1 MEEQRGTYPVGALCR
16 SLGVSRSGYHA
27 WCHRRPGAR
36 ELENVVL
43 REKTREI
50 HKASKRTY
58 GSPRVT
64 KDLREL
70 PDFEAVGENRVARL
84 MREDGIR
91 ARHRRKYKKPASVTN
106 EQAIAP
112 NLLNRNFS
120 APAPDRAW
128 VGDITQF
135 TTAVGWIYLAVI
147 MDLFSRFIVGW
158 ALAHHERDDLT
169 LEALRM
175 ALWQRRPKAGL
186 IHHSDQGGQYGSWAY
201 QNVLKRNGIVPSMNR
216 RGNCYDNAAMES
228 FFSSLKREWIIGKNY
243 SSREEAKR
251 DIFEYIEVFYNRQ
264 RRHST
269 LGYLSPM
276 AFEER
281 QKVH

>member
-1 MEEQRGTYPVGALCR
+1 VELVKKI
-16 SLGVSRSGYHA
+16 
-27 WCHRRPGAR
+27 R
-36 ELENVVL
+36 EV
-43 REKTREI
+43 

-64 KDLREL
+64 KELREL
-70 PDFEAVGENRVARL
+70 SDFKAVGENRVTRL
-84 MREDGIR
+84 MREAGIR
-91 ARHRRKYKKPASVTN
+91 ARHRRKYKKPTSTTK
-106 EQAIAP
+106 EQEIAP
-112 NLLNRNFS
+112 NLLNRCFSIS
-120 APAPDRAW
+120 APNRVW
-128 VGDITQF
+128 VADITQF
-135 TTAVGWIYLAVI
+135 TTAVGWVYLAAI
-147 MDLFSRFIVGW
+147 MDLYSRLIVGW

-175 ALWQRRPKAGL
+175 ALWQRRPEAGL
-186 IHHSDQGGQYGSWAY
+186 IHHSDQGGQYGSWDY

-216 RGNCYDNAAMES
+216 AGNCYDNAAMES

-251 DIFEYIEVFYNRQ
+251 DIFEYIEVFYNRH

-276 AFEER
+276 AFEQR

>member
-1 MEEQRGTYPVGALCR
+1 MEKQRSNYPVGELCR
-16 SLGVSRSGYHA
+16 SLGVSPSGYHA
-27 WCHRRPGAR
+27 WRHRLPSAR
-36 ELENVVL
+36 VLENVVL
-43 REKTREI
+43 VKEIREV
-50 HKASKRTY
+50 HKESKRTY

-64 KDLREL
+64 KELREL
-70 PDFEAVGENRVARL
+70 SDFKTVGENRVTRL
-84 MREDGIR
+84 MREEGIR
-91 ARHRRKYKKPASVTN
+91 ARHRRKYKKPDSRIAPHEV
-106 EQAIAP
+106 AP
-112 NLLNRNFS
+112 NLLNRCFNIS
-120 APAPDRAW
+120 VPDRAW
-128 VGDITQF
+128 AADITQF
-135 TTAVGWIYLAVI
+135 TTAVGWVYLAVI

-175 ALWQRRPKAGL
+175 ALRQRRPKAGL
-186 IHHSDQGGQYGSWAY
+186 IHHSDQGGQYGSWDY
-201 QNVLKRNGIVPSMNR
+201 QNVLKRNGMVPSMNR

-228 FFSSLKREWIIGKNY
+228 FFSSLKREWIVGKNY
-243 SSREEAKR
+243 SSLEEARR
-251 DIFEYIEVFYNRQ
+251 DIFEYIEVFYNRR